1 MSPILV
7 LACVG
12 VLAVAAT
19 VTLAV
24 LIIGIQ
30 RGDRRHLASGP
41 RSASDA
47 FARRILLGV
56 RYPEQPTES
65 ATEKETATE
74 KRWPNA

>member
-7 LACVG
+7 LAGVG
-12 VLAVAAT
+12 VLAVAAV

-47 FARRILLGV
+47 FARRLLLGV
-56 RYPEQPTES
+56 RYPAPPAES
-65 ATEKETATE
+65 APEKESVPE

>member
-7 LACVG
+7 LAGVG

-30 RGDRRHLASGP
+30 RGDRRHLASRP

-47 FARRILLGV
+47 FARRLLLGV
-56 RYPEQPTES
+56 RYPAPPPES
-65 ATEKETATE
+65 APEKESVPE
-74 KRWPNA
+74 KGWPNV

>member
-7 LACVG
+7 LAGVG

-30 RGDRRHLASGP
+30 RGDRRHLRSGP
-41 RSASDA
+41 RSASEA
-47 FARRILLGV
+47 FTRRLLLGV
-56 RYPEQPTES
+56 RYPAPPPESTPEKES
-65 ATEKETATE
+65 APE
-74 KRWPNA
+74 KRWPNV